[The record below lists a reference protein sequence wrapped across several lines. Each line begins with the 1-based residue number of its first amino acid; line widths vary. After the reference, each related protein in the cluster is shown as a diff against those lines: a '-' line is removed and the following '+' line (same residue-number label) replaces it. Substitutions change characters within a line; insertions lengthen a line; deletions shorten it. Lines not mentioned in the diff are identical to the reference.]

1 MLQTQFLLNTRNKS
15 VREIEITND
24 GSATLYVKELDE
36 HYHSVKGALTESEHI
51 FRDCAFLYRSKGE
64 KLRVLE
70 IGFGTGLN
78 AVVTAMVANAEHP
91 VHYISIEKYPVDAE
105 TLSQLK
111 YGEIVDE
118 KLYSDII
125 NAEWNREVEITPFFT
140 LEKIE
145 GDYLLDSLPSN
156 IDVIYFDAFA
166 PEKQPEMWSREA
178 FERLYATTNP
188 GAVLTTYCSKGV
200 IRRMLYDIGFNVERI
215 AGPPNGKREILR
227 ATVGSI

>member
-1 MLQTQFLLNTRNKS
+1 M
-15 VREIEITND
+15 REIEITND

-51 FRDCAFLYRSKGE
+51 FRDCAFLYRSNGE
-64 KLRVLE
+64 QVRILE

-78 AVVTAMVANAEHP
+78 AVVTAMAANSEHP
-91 VHYISIEKYPVDAE
+91 VHYISIEKYPVDSD

-111 YGEIVDE
+111 YGEIVNE
-118 KLYSDII
+118 KLYNDII

-145 GDYLLDSLPSN
+145 GDYLIDNLPSN

-166 PEKQPEMWSREA
+166 PEKQPEMWSRKA
-178 FERLYATTNP
+178 FERLYATANP
-188 GAVLTTYCSKGV
+188 NAVLTTYCSKGV
-200 IRRMLYDIGFNVERI
+200 IRRMLSEIGFKVERI

-227 ATVGSI
+227 ATV

>member
-1 MLQTQFLLNTRNKS
+1 MNTRNKS

>member
-1 MLQTQFLLNTRNKS
+1 M
-15 VREIEITND
+15 REIEITDD

-51 FRDCAFLYRSKGE
+51 FRDCAFLFRSKGGRV
-64 KLRVLE
+64 RVLE

-78 AVVTAMVANAEHP
+78 AVVTAMAADAEHP
-91 VHYISIEKYPVDAE
+91 VHYISIEKYPVDSDN
-105 TLSQLK
+105 LSQLK

-118 KLYSDII
+118 ELYNDII

-145 GDYLLDSLPSN
+145 GDYLTDNLPSN

-178 FERLYATTNP
+178 FERLYATANP
-188 GAVLTTYCSKGV
+188 NAVLTTYCSKGV
-200 IRRMLYDIGFNVERI
+200 IRRMLSDIGFRVERI
-215 AGPPNGKREILR
+215 AGPLNGKREILR
-227 ATVGSI
+227 ATVDSI

>member
-1 MLQTQFLLNTRNKS
+1 M
-15 VREIEITND
+15 REIEITDD

-64 KLRVLE
+64 RVRVLE
-70 IGFGTGLN
+70 VGFGTGLN
-78 AVVTAMVANAEHP
+78 AVVTAMAANEEHP
-91 VHYISIEKYPVDAE
+91 VHYISIEKYPIDVD

-118 KLYSDII
+118 TLYNKII
-125 NAEWNREVEITPFFT
+125 DAEWNREVKITPFFT

-145 GDYLLDSLPSN
+145 GDYLVDNFPSF

-178 FERLYATTNP
+178 FERLYATANS

-200 IRRMLYDIGFNVERI
+200 VRRMLSDIGFVVERI
-215 AGPPNGKREILR
+215 VGPKNGKREILR
-227 ATVGSI
+227 ATKPIFNI

>member
-1 MLQTQFLLNTRNKS
+1 M
-15 VREIEITND
+15 REIEITDD
-24 GSATLYVKELDE
+24 GSATLYIKELDE

-64 KLRVLE
+64 RVRVLE

-78 AVVTAMVANAEHP
+78 AVVTAMAADAEHP
-91 VHYISIEKYPVDAE
+91 VHYISIEKYPVDAN

-111 YGEIVDE
+111 YGEIVNE
-118 KLYSDII
+118 KLYNDII
-125 NAEWNREVEITPFFT
+125 NTEWNREVEITPFFS

-145 GDYLLDSLPSN
+145 GDYLLDNLPYN

-166 PEKQPEMWSREA
+166 PEKQPEMWTREA
-178 FERLYATTNP
+178 FERLYATANK
-188 GAVLTTYCSKGV
+188 GAVLTTYCSKGI
-200 IRRMLYDIGFNVERI
+200 IRRMLSDIGFSVERI

>member
-1 MLQTQFLLNTRNKS
+1 M
-15 VREIEITND
+15 REIEITDN
-24 GSATLYVKELDE
+24 GSATLYVREIDE

-51 FRDCAFLYRSKGE
+51 FRDCAFLYRSKGD
-64 KLRVLE
+64 RVRILE
-70 IGFGTGLN
+70 VGFGTGLN
-78 AVVTAMVANAEHP
+78 AVVTAMAADKEHP
-91 VHYISIEKYPVDAE
+91 VHYISIEKYPIDVD

-118 KLYSDII
+118 TLYNKII
-125 NAEWNREVEITPFFT
+125 DAEWNREVKITPFFT

-145 GDYLLDSLPSN
+145 GDYLVDNFPSF

-178 FERLYATTNP
+178 FERLYATANS

-200 IRRMLYDIGFNVERI
+200 VRRMLSDIGFVVERI
-215 AGPPNGKREILR
+215 VGPKNGKREILR
-227 ATVGSI
+227 ATKPIFNI

>member
-1 MLQTQFLLNTRNKS
+1 M
-15 VREIEITND
+15 REIEITND

-36 HYHSVKGALTESEHI
+36 HYHSVKGALTESKHI
-51 FRDCAFLYRSKGE
+51 FRDCAFLYRNRSKGE
-64 KLRVLE
+64 VARVLE
-70 IGFGTGLN
+70 VGFGTGLN
-78 AVVTAMVANAEHP
+78 AVVTAMAADAEHP
-91 VHYISIEKYPVDAE
+91 VHYISIEKYPVDAD

-118 KLYSDII
+118 KLYNDII

-145 GDYLLDSLPSN
+145 GDYLTDNLPSN

-178 FERLYATTNP
+178 FERLYATTNS

-200 IRRMLYDIGFNVERI
+200 IRRMLMDIGFEVERI

-227 ATVGSI
+227 ATVSSI

>member
-1 MLQTQFLLNTRNKS
+1 M
-15 VREIEITND
+15 REIEITND

-51 FRDCAFLYRSKGE
+51 FRDCAFLYRSNGE
-64 KLRVLE
+64 QVRILE

-78 AVVTAMVANAEHP
+78 AVVTAMVANSEHP
-91 VHYISIEKYPVDAE
+91 VHYISIEKYPVDSD

-111 YGEIVDE
+111 YGEIVNE
-118 KLYSDII
+118 KLYNDII

-145 GDYLLDSLPSN
+145 GDYLIDNLPSN

-178 FERLYATTNP
+178 FERLYATANP
-188 GAVLTTYCSKGV
+188 NAVLTTYCSKGV
-200 IRRMLYDIGFNVERI
+200 IRRMLSDIGFKVERI

-227 ATVGSI
+227 ATV

>member
-1 MLQTQFLLNTRNKS
+1 M
-15 VREIEITND
+15 REIEITDD

-51 FRDCAFLYRSKGE
+51 FRDCAFLYRSNGE
-64 KLRVLE
+64 QVRILE

-78 AVVTAMVANAEHP
+78 AVVTAMVANSEHP
-91 VHYISIEKYPVDAE
+91 VHYISIEKYPVDSD

-118 KLYSDII
+118 ELYNDII

-145 GDYLLDSLPSN
+145 GDYLIDNLSSN

-166 PEKQPEMWSREA
+166 PEKQPEMWSRKA
-178 FERLYATTNP
+178 FERLYATANP
-188 GAVLTTYCSKGV
+188 NAVLTTYCSKGV
-200 IRRMLYDIGFNVERI
+200 IRRMLSEIGFNVERI

-227 ATVGSI
+227 ATV

>member
-1 MLQTQFLLNTRNKS
+1 M
-15 VREIEITND
+15 REIEITDD
-24 GSATLYVKELDE
+24 GSATLYVREIDE

-51 FRDCAFLYRSKGE
+51 FRDCAFLYRSKGD
-64 KLRVLE
+64 RVRILE
-70 IGFGTGLN
+70 VGFGTGLN
-78 AVVTAMVANAEHP
+78 AVVTAMAADKEHP
-91 VHYISIEKYPVDAE
+91 VHYISIEKYPIDVD

-118 KLYSDII
+118 TLYNKII
-125 NAEWNREVEITPFFT
+125 DAEWNREVKITPFFT

-145 GDYLLDSLPSN
+145 GDYLVDNFPSS

-178 FERLYATTNP
+178 FERLYATANS

-200 IRRMLYDIGFNVERI
+200 VRRMLSDIGFVVERI
-215 AGPPNGKREILR
+215 VGPKNGKREILR
-227 ATVGSI
+227 ATKPIFNI

>member
-1 MLQTQFLLNTRNKS
+1 M
-15 VREIEITND
+15 REIEITND

-51 FRDCAFLYRSKGE
+51 FRDCAFLYRSNGE
-64 KLRVLE
+64 QVRILE

-78 AVVTAMVANAEHP
+78 AVVTAMAANSEHP
-91 VHYISIEKYPVDAE
+91 VHYISIEKYPVDSD

-111 YGEIVDE
+111 YGEIVNE
-118 KLYSDII
+118 KLYNDII

-145 GDYLLDSLPSN
+145 GDYLIDNLPSN

-166 PEKQPEMWSREA
+166 PEKQPEMWSRKA
-178 FERLYATTNP
+178 FERLYATANP
-188 GAVLTTYCSKGV
+188 NAVLTTYCSKGV
-200 IRRMLYDIGFNVERI
+200 IRRMLSEIGFNVERI

-227 ATVGSI
+227 ATV